1 MFSSPQDAERAVQLF
16 NGYAKYLRFHS
27 PTIRSR
33 KICRYD
39 YNGRAL
45 KVHFDKFSHSPSTQ
59 SSPSMYPMQPP
70 QSSMQYVP
78 QHPYDDGHRDS
89 LMPVSFQQE
98 DLRRSQDRHHQP
110 TVSNGDGNADVN
122 GSDNRPDGENR
133 PSSPT
138 HTSGHPSSLSSEG
151 PDVAASKAASPP
163 GRITMPPP
171 YPFAGPL
178 SPLQGRY
185 MTPMTPSMPAF
196 TLGAFPQTPPLYPQF
211 FSPGLGPFSPPMGA
225 THFGHGGGGHFMNA
239 APGLSLSIAP
249 SDPGFWA
256 LTRELFFAGAPIHHG
271 DGDGMFGF
279 GAYNPSDTRGP
290 DSSEATPPANE
301 HEPSYF
307 PPVFPPSP
315 PGPPVDA
322 SSPPSPPHS
331 RSTTPLASKL
341 DRLHLDP
348 SEDSGATLQAG
359 WGEAPESESA
369 VVIQTPPAVRRRSFV
384 SGAATGTT
392 LAETGRASSSAA
404 FEIRRRFEGDTE
416 RRASFDSGDARPRPP
431 IFGTSSKLPFFLSP
445 FLPSRGCPAGPL
457 DFPFVEWITLTP
469 RTSFAVWAT
478 NGSAVE

>member
-1 MFSSPQDAERAVQLF
+1 
-16 NGYAKYLRFHS
+16 
-27 PTIRSR
+27 
-33 KICRYD
+33 
-39 YNGRAL
+39 
-45 KVHFDKFSHSPSTQ
+45 
-59 SSPSMYPMQPP
+59 
-70 QSSMQYVP
+70 
-78 QHPYDDGHRDS
+78 
-89 LMPVSFQQE
+89 
-98 DLRRSQDRHHQP
+98 
-110 TVSNGDGNADVN
+110 
-122 GSDNRPDGENR
+122 
-133 PSSPT
+133 
-138 HTSGHPSSLSSEG
+138 
-151 PDVAASKAASPP
+151 
-163 GRITMPPP
+163 MPPP

-239 APGLSLSIAP
+239 APG
-249 SDPGFWA
+249 
-256 LTRELFFAGAPIHHG
+256 APIHHGDG

-315 PGPPVDA
+315 SGPPVDA

-431 IFGTSSKLPFFLSP
+431 IFGTS
-445 FLPSRGCPAGPL
+445 
-457 DFPFVEWITLTP
+457 I
-469 RTSFAVWAT
+469 WAT